1 MVVVVH
7 GQGVAVVVEVVMMVV
22 VHGREGDGGGVT
34 WVRGDGGGAWSR
46 G

>member
-1 MVVVVH
+1 MVE
-7 GQGVAVVVEVVMMVV
+7 GVTAVMAGITTV
-22 VHGREGDGGGVT
+22 GGGGGM